1 MVYIYFIYGLSF
13 FSFGLAVLL
22 YPKMSD
28 SIEAVKNFWMLG
40 VFGIL
45 HGINEWID
53 MFVFIEK
60 SKPLSVEIVGFIL
73 LPLSFVFLLY
83 YGLVTIS
90 EKLKKISH
98 INIVSII
105 VIAFTTFLFLS
116 FQNDNVLLAGNI
128 WARYIFGIFGI
139 FLTSYALYLQ
149 TKTHG
154 VSILPLAKLS
164 LIVLSTAFFM
174 YGVFS
179 AVVVPKAPILAA
191 SIINYNSFEELF
203 GVPVQL
209 FRAGSAFIAAIAAMM
224 LFKILRSEVESNLI
238 KLSSAIEQG
247 GDSII
252 ITDRNGVVEYVNP
265 AFESQSGFTREEAIG
280 KKPNIIK
287 SSKHP
292 SSFYEKLWKTITDK
306 KTYRNN
312 IVNKHKNGKLF
323 YEYKTITPIKNKDG
337 EITHFVAT
345 GKDITE
351 LHEQKE
357 RFVEAVNGTQDGL
370 WDWNLKTGEVYFS
383 SIWKK
388 MLGFEDDEL
397 ENSLESWK
405 NNVHPDDIDNV
416 MNDIE
421 KNHQKPGLVFDNTH
435 RLRHKDGSWIWVL
448 NRGKTIFDDDGKPA
462 RMVGFQTDITK
473 QKALEDEIKKQSDIM
488 MSQSRHAAMGE
499 MISMIAH
506 QWRQPLSTISMGANN
521 MIADIELEII
531 EADTFK
537 KMLHQILAQIQHLSK
552 TIDDFRNFLKPDRTK
567 HSTTVVSVV
576 NDVIGIMDKSLV
588 NNNIKLLLN
597 NQSDTELF
605 IYSRELLQVYINII
619 NNAKDILVEN
629 FDIDRVIKIEI
640 YNEDDYVVSTVCD
653 NAGGIKDDVIEH
665 IFEPYFTTKGK
676 KNGTGLGLYMS
687 KIIVEEHL
695 HGRLEVY
702 NSDEGACFKISI
714 PIHDKTEDEK

>member
-60 SKPLSVEIVGFIL
+60 SKPLSVEIVGFII
-73 LPLSFVFLLY
+73 LPLSFIFLLY
-83 YGLVTIS
+83 YALITIS
-90 EKLKKISH
+90 EKSKKISH
-98 INIVSII
+98 LTITSII
-105 VIAFTTFLFLS
+105 IIALIIFLFLS

-164 LIVLSTAFFM
+164 LIVLSVAFFM

-191 SIINYNSFEELF
+191 SIINYTSFGELF
-203 GVPVQL
+203 GAPVQL

-224 LFKILRSEVESNLI
+224 LFKILRLEVESNLI

-252 ITDRNGVVEYVNP
+252 ITDKEGVVEYVNP
-265 AFESQSGFTREEAIG
+265 AFEEQSGFSKEEAIG

-306 KTYRNN
+306 KIYRNN
-312 IVNKHKNGKLF
+312 IVNKNKGGKLF
-323 YEYKTITPIKNKDG
+323 YEYKTITPIKNKAG

-351 LHEQKE
+351 LHEQKD
-357 RFVEAVNGTQDGL
+357 RFDEAVNGTQDGL
-370 WDWNLKTGEVYFS
+370 WDWNLKTAEVYFS
-383 SIWKK
+383 PIWKK
-388 MLGFEDDEL
+388 MLGFEDYEL

-405 NNVHPDDIDNV
+405 NRVHPDDIDNV

-421 KNHQKPGLVFDNTH
+421 INHKRPGLIFENTH

-448 NRGKTIFDDDGKPA
+448 NRGKTIFDEEGKPV

-521 MIADIELEII
+521 MLADIELEMI
-531 EADTFK
+531 ETTTFK
-537 KMLHQILAQIQHLSK
+537 NMLHQILAQIQHLSK
-552 TIDDFRNFLKPDRTK
+552 TIDDFRNFLKPDKSK
-567 HSTTVVSVV
+567 HNTTVVSVV
-576 NDVIGIMDKSLV
+576 NDVLGIMDKSLE
-588 NNNIKLLLN
+588 NNNIKVLLN
-597 NQSDTELF
+597 SKSDTQVF
-605 IYSRELLQVYINII
+605 IYSRELLQVLLNIL
-619 NNAKDILVEN
+619 NNAKDVFVEKSRDN
-629 FDIDRVIKIEI
+629 NVINIEI
-640 YNEDDYVVSTVCD
+640 YDEESYVIATICD
-653 NAGGIKDDVIEH
+653 NGGGIKDDVIKR
-665 IFEPYFTTKGK
+665 IFEPYFTTKDK
-676 KNGTGLGLYMS
+676 MNGTGLGLYMS

-695 HGRLEVY
+695 HGSLEVY

-714 PIHDKTEDEK
+714 PIHDKTEDDK

>member
-60 SKPLSVEIVGFIL
+60 TKPLSIEIIGFII
-73 LPLSFVFLLY
+73 LPLSFLFLLY

-90 EKLKKISH
+90 KKTKLFSCSA
-98 INIVSII
+98 IVSII
-105 VIAFTTFLFLS
+105 IIFIAAFLFLS
-116 FQNDNVLLAGNI
+116 FQYSNFFLAGNI
-128 WARYIFGIFGI
+128 WGRYIFGVFGI
-139 FLTSYALYLQ
+139 FLASYALFLQ
-149 TKTHG
+149 TKTKG
-154 VSILPLAKLS
+154 VSALPLAKFS
-164 LIVLSTAFFM
+164 LIILSIAFFM

-179 AVVVPKAPILAA
+179 AVIVPKAPILAA

-203 GVPVQL
+203 GAPVQL

-252 ITDRNGVVEYVNP
+252 ITDKEGVVEYVNP
-265 AFESQSGFTREEAIG
+265 AFEEQSGFSKEEAIG

-306 KTYRNN
+306 KIYRNN
-312 IVNKHKNGKLF
+312 IVNKNKGGKLF
-323 YEYKTITPIKNKDG
+323 YEYKTITPIKNKAG

-351 LHEQKE
+351 LNEQKE
-357 RFVEAVNGTQDGL
+357 RFAEAVNGTQDGL
-370 WDWNLKTGEVYFS
+370 WDWNLQTDEVYFS

-388 MLGFEDDEL
+388 MLGYQDDEL

-405 NNVHPDDIDNV
+405 SRVHPDDIDNV
-416 MNDIE
+416 MNEIDE
-421 KNHQKPGLVFDNTH
+421 NHKNPEVAFESTH
-435 RLRHKDGSWIWVL
+435 RLRHKNGSWIWVL
-448 NRGKTIFDDDGKPA
+448 NRGKTVFDEDGKPV

-521 MIADIELEII
+521 MLADIELEII
-531 EADTFK
+531 EANTFK
-537 KMLHQILAQIQHLSK
+537 KMLHEILSQIQHLSK
-552 TIDDFRNFLKPDRTK
+552 TIDDFRNFLKPDRSK
-567 HSTTVVSVV
+567 HNTTVVAVM
-576 NDVIGIMDKSLV
+576 NDVLGIMNKSLE
-588 NNNIKLLLN
+588 NNNIDVSLN
-597 NQSDTELF
+597 SKNDTEVL
-605 IYSRELLQVYINII
+605 IYSRELLQVFLNIL
-619 NNAKDILVEN
+619 NNAKDVFVELSKEDKLIN
-629 FDIDRVIKIEI
+629 IEI
-640 YNEDDYVVSTVCD
+640 YEEDNYVVTTICD
-653 NAGGIKDDVIEH
+653 NGGGIADDVITH
-665 IFEPYFTTKGK
+665 IFEPYFTTKEK

-687 KIIVEEHL
+687 KVIVEEHL
-695 HGRLEVY
+695 QGSLDVY
-702 NSDEGACFKISI
+702 NSNEGACFKVSV
-714 PIHDKTEDEK
+714 PIRDKAEDA